1 MIAAKLVQRIEEE
14 KKYPFAARKA
24 GTTGVVS
31 VLVRIAKDGQVVGYE
46 ILSTDTDR
54 NLTAGARK
62 TLEALL
68 GERLCEASLPKSLHI
83 EVPIRYELR

>member
-46 ILSTDTDR
+46 ILSTDTDE
-54 NLTAGARK
+54 T
-62 TLEALL
+62 
-68 GERLCEASLPKSLHI
+68 
-83 EVPIRYELR
+83 